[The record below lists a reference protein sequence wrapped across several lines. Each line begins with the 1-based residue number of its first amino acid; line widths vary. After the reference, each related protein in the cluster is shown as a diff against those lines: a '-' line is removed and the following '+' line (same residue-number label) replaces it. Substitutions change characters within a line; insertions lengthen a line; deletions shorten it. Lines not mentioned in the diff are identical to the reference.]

1 MYVVFAACQALSTLS
16 NHAACLTSKLDAAL
30 KTQQFLMKKVK
41 YKFMDMKNSSA
52 ETSPLAAKKLKET
65 VSEPVVEKPNEK
77 KMPQHIDVT
86 HCLAVAKGLLTL
98 VLSMDHSSSADMLLI
113 SFKVSG
119 TLRRVHQ
126 VSNSLFQVMARLVS
140 MAKIKLGQLMNQ
152 EQLLNLIRFCLSS
165 KIPWA
170 PHALACLL
178 QDVME
183 NEVDSES
190 GASTSWATN
199 DFLSDVA
206 NLCEFT
212 DDETFVPE
220 PVIPV
225 PMKPGNN
232 NNQLPSVYE
241 SDDSDLEEIVDGFL
255 DKESSKKPPKPNNY
269 AHTTN
274 SVALDSRLDLSVDAA
289 AEISL
294 RKLINKNTHGLLQS
308 VNAPIV
314 AEESEDALAPWPTVV
329 LPFQPESL
337 LGNTS
342 MLTRCFDS
350 LFENLQMQDS
360 SNIEHI
366 LQLWL
371 TLNCPYKDD
380 RFDPSAVPQI
390 VLKEGAVK
398 SLIAA
403 IAWAPGLSLITWC
416 VALQTLT
423 LVCNSNNSSDASM
436 YWADSH
442 GMASCIVNHPDFVQI
457 FMRLL
462 SGTGLTFIDKVLVSV
477 LVQSW
482 RVNFVRD
489 VSRRDRLCAKP

>member
-1 MYVVFAACQALSTLS
+1 VVFAACQALSTLS

-482 RVNFVRD
+482 RVNFVRG
-489 VSRRDRLCAKP
+489 VSRRDRLCARP

>member
-1 MYVVFAACQALSTLS
+1 
-16 NHAACLTSKLDAAL
+16 
-30 KTQQFLMKKVK
+30 
-41 YKFMDMKNSSA
+41 
-52 ETSPLAAKKLKET
+52 
-65 VSEPVVEKPNEK
+65 
-77 KMPQHIDVT
+77 
-86 HCLAVAKGLLTL
+86 
-98 VLSMDHSSSADMLLI
+98 
-113 SFKVSG
+113 
-119 TLRRVHQ
+119 
-126 VSNSLFQVMARLVS
+126 MARLVS

-152 EQLLNLIRFCLSS
+152 EQLLNLIRFCLAS

-178 QDVME
+178 QDIME
-183 NEVDSES
+183 NETEIEN
-190 GASTSWATN
+190 GASTSWASN

-220 PVIPV
+220 PVIPLT
-225 PMKPGNN
+225 MKT

-255 DKESSKKPPKPNNY
+255 DKESTTSSKKTPKPTSHT
-269 AHTTN
+269 HTTN
-274 SVALDSRLDLSVDAA
+274 SVALDSRLDLSVDAS

-294 RKLINKNTHGLLQS
+294 RKLINKNTQGLLQN
-308 VNAPIV
+308 VNAPILT
-314 AEESEDALAPWPTVV
+314 EESEDALTPWPTVIM
-329 LPFQPESL
+329 PFQPESL

-342 MLTRCFDS
+342 MLTQCFDS
-350 LFENLQMQDS
+350 LFENLQLQDS

-380 RFDPSAVPQI
+380 KFDPSAVPQI
-390 VLKEGAVK
+390 VLKENAVK
-398 SLIAA
+398 SLISA

-423 LVCNSNNSSDASM
+423 LVCNSNNSSESNL
-436 YWADSH
+436 YWSDSH
-442 GMASCIVNHPDFVQI
+442 GMASCIVNHPDFVQV

-462 SGTGLTFIDKVLVSV
+462 SGTGLTFIDKVLVSAFIESEV
-477 LVQSW
+477 
-482 RVNFVRD
+482 
-489 VSRRDRLCAKP
+489 

>member
-1 MYVVFAACQALSTLS
+1 LYVVFAACQALSTLS

-113 SFKVSG
+113 SFK
-119 TLRRVHQ
+119 
-126 VSNSLFQVMARLVS
+126 VMARLVS

-489 VSRRDRLCAKP
+489 VSRRDRLCARP

>member
-1 MYVVFAACQALSTLS
+1 
-16 NHAACLTSKLDAAL
+16 
-30 KTQQFLMKKVK
+30 
-41 YKFMDMKNSSA
+41 
-52 ETSPLAAKKLKET
+52 
-65 VSEPVVEKPNEK
+65 
-77 KMPQHIDVT
+77 
-86 HCLAVAKGLLTL
+86 
-98 VLSMDHSSSADMLLI
+98 
-113 SFKVSG
+113 
-119 TLRRVHQ
+119 
-126 VSNSLFQVMARLVS
+126 MARLVS

-482 RVNFVRD
+482 RVNFVRG
-489 VSRRDRLCAKP
+489 VSRRDRLCARP